1 MPVQPADLML
11 LQQAGTQY
19 KVSAATL
26 KAFMQSDAGLPI
38 ASASVLGAIKVGQ
51 NLSITGDG
59 VLSAEVPGAL
69 VYMGTK
75 DFTAAPG
82 SLSQQVGHLYV
93 NTANGTANAGSIGF
107 GGETVN
113 IGDMAIWNGSAWD
126 LNASGSGEQGVLTV
140 SSTASIVTG
149 GTATNP
155 SLSITAA
162 TPSSSGVG
170 GSAGSLSAVDKE
182 KLDGIS
188 SGAAPGT
195 VTNVSGTAPI
205 DVVNGGTTPSISI
218 DNGKTQ
224 AVGVVRLADD
234 AAVQSG
240 VAGRVVQANQ
250 LKATNDSISS
260 INVGVTDITGSDPI
274 VITGTTSAKQVAVK
288 DGSTTQKGVLGL
300 ATAAQTAWDFASP
313 SAALAVTPSGLRAN
327 YMPLNINLL
336 DELP

>member
-1 MPVQPADLML
+1 MPVQSADLML

-19 KVSAATL
+19 KVSAGTL

-38 ASASVLGAIKVGQ
+38 ASASTLGGIKVGA
-51 NLSITGDG
+51 NLSITSEG
-59 VLSAEVPGAL
+59 VLSAEVSGAL

-75 DFTAAPG
+75 NFTASPG
-82 SLSQQVGHLYV
+82 SLNQQVGHLYV
-93 NTANGTANAGSIGF
+93 NTTNGTANAGWVGF
-107 GGETVN
+107 GGEAVN

-126 LNASGSGEQGVLTV
+126 LNASGSGEQGVLSV
-140 SSTASIVTG
+140 SSTAPLVTG
-149 GTATNP
+149 GTASNP
-155 SLSITAA
+155 NLSISAA

-218 DNGKTQ
+218 DNGTTQ
-224 AVGVVRLADD
+224 AVGAVRLADD

-250 LKATNDSISS
+250 LKATNDSISN
-260 INVGVTDITGSDPI
+260 IDVGIEGITGSDPI
-274 VITGTTSAKQVAVK
+274 VVTGTSSNKQIAVK
-288 DGSTTQKGVLGL
+288 DGTTTQKGVLEL
-300 ATAAQTAWDFASP
+300 ATSSQTAWDFANP
-313 SAALAVTPSGLRAN
+313 STALAVTPSGIRAN

>member
-11 LQQAGTQY
+11 LQQSGTQY

-26 KAFMQSDAGLPI
+26 KAFMQADAGLPI
-38 ASASVLGAIKVGQ
+38 ASTSVLGGIKVGQ

-82 SLSQQVGHLYV
+82 SLNQQVGHLYV
-93 NTANGTANAGSIGF
+93 NTTNGTANAGWIGF

-113 IGDMAIWNGSAWD
+113 IGDMAIWNGSTWD

-140 SSTASIVTG
+140 SSTAPIVTG

-182 KLDGIS
+182 KLDGIA

-218 DNGKTQ
+218 DNGTTQ
-224 AVGVVRLADD
+224 AVGAVRLADD

-240 VAGRVVQANQ
+240 VAGRVVQASQ
-250 LKATNDSISS
+250 LKTTNDAIASID
-260 INVGVTDITGSDPI
+260 VGVTEVTGSDP
-274 VITGTTSAKQVAVK
+274 VVVTGTTSSKQIAVK
-288 DGSTTQKGVLGL
+288 DGSTTQKGVAQF
-300 ATAAQTAWDFASP
+300 ATASQTAWDFVSP
-313 SAALAVTPSGLRAN
+313 SSTLVVTPAGIRAN
-327 YMPLNINLL
+327 YMPLNIDLL